1 MKTIFLDN
9 LSLTINRLACQYENF
24 MLIGNFNMTIENKNL
39 DVFINSFG
47 LECFIKK
54 PRCFHSKN
62 LSCVDLIL
70 TNKKDLFNNSNLLK
84 VRISDHHGWTITALK
99 IQLVK
104 GNAKTKLYRDY
115 SEFNMDNFKAELDD
129 KLKSGVVTECSNFQN
144 IFIQVPNNHAPAKK
158 TIVRFNNSP
167 FMIKTF
173 RKAIMHRSRLKIY
186 ISIKEMIKTGKTI
199 RSKEIFVLTFSVRLK
214 QNILKI

>member
-1 MKTIFLDN
+1 
-9 LSLTINRLACQYENF
+9 
-24 MLIGNFNMTIENKNL
+24 
-39 DVFINSFG
+39 
-47 LECFIKK
+47 
-54 PRCFHSKN
+54 
-62 LSCVDLIL
+62 
-70 TNKKDLFNNSNLLK
+70 
-84 VRISDHHGWTITALK
+84 
-99 IQLVK
+99 
-104 GNAKTKLYRDY
+104 
-115 SEFNMDNFKAELDD
+115 MDNFKAELDN

-144 IFIQVPNNHAPAKK
+144 IFIQVLNNHAPAKK